1 MKQNKDRAL
10 LIFSMLIFSTIGIF
24 RKYIPVPSSFLS
36 MMRGAVGMLF
46 LLGWVC
52 LRGRKISGAAIKK
65 NALVLLLS
73 SIALPFNWML
83 LFEAYQYTSVATAT
97 LCYYMAPIFVILVS
111 PILFREKLTG
121 KKLLCVAVALAGMV
135 MVSGVLEAG
144 FGGVGELKGV
154 LLGLGAAALYA
165 SVIVLN
171 KQLRDISAYDKTI
184 VQLGIAAVVMLPY
197 VLLTEDLS
205 AISFDAVAVVMLL
218 IVGVVHTGVAYACYF
233 GPIGALPAQTVALF
247 SYIDPVGAVILSAL
261 VLREP
266 MGFWGAVG
274 AVLVLGAALVSELPE
289 RKKDK

>member
-10 LIFSMLIFSTIGIF
+10 LIFSMVIFSTIGIF
-24 RKYIPVPSSFLS
+24 RKYIPVSSSFLS
-36 MMRGAVGMLF
+36 MARGAIGMLF
-46 LLGWVC
+46 LLV
-52 LRGRKISGAAIKK
+52 LVSVRKQRISGEAIRK

-111 PILFREKLTG
+111 PILFKEKLTG
-121 KKLLCVAVALAGMV
+121 KKILCVVVALAGMV

-144 FGGVGELKGV
+144 FGGISELKGV

-165 SVIVLN
+165 SVVVLN
-171 KQLRDISAYDKTI
+171 KYLHDISAYDKTI
-184 VQLGIAAVVMLPY
+184 MQLGIAAAVMLPY
-197 VLLTEDLS
+197 VLLTEDVS
-205 AISFDAVAVVMLL
+205 AISLDATAVIMLL
-218 IVGVVHTGVAYACYF
+218 VVGIVHTGVAYACYF
-233 GPIGALPAQTVALF
+233 GPISVLPAQTVALF

-266 MGFWGAVG
+266 MGLWGVVG
-274 AVLVLGAALVSELPE
+274 AVLVLGSTLVSELPG
-289 RKKDK
+289 KKE

>member
-10 LIFSMLIFSTIGIF
+10 LIFSMVIFSTIGIF
-24 RKYIPVPSSFLS
+24 RKYIPVSSSFLS
-36 MMRGAVGMLF
+36 MARGAIGMLF
-46 LLGWVC
+46 LLV
-52 LRGRKISGAAIKK
+52 LVSVRKQRISGEAIRK

-111 PILFREKLTG
+111 PILFKEKLTG
-121 KKLLCVAVALAGMV
+121 KKSLCVVVALTGMV

-144 FGGVGELKGV
+144 FGGISELKGV

-165 SVIVLN
+165 SVVVLN
-171 KQLRDISAYDKTI
+171 KYLHDISAYDKTI
-184 VQLGIAAVVMLPY
+184 MQLGIAAAVMLPY
-197 VLLTEDLS
+197 VLLTEDVS
-205 AISFDAVAVVMLL
+205 AISLDATAVIMLL
-218 IVGVVHTGVAYACYF
+218 VVGIVHTGVAYACYF
-233 GPIGALPAQTVALF
+233 GPISVLPAQTVALF

-266 MGFWGAVG
+266 MGLWGIVG
-274 AVLVLGAALVSELPE
+274 AVLVLGSTLVSELPG
-289 RKKDK
+289 KKE